1 MVRNTRTDIVKP
13 LIVSGHIQEFKDIFI
28 YLSKTQVAKDIGIG
42 FNRFNKFLSKVQ
54 DMKLVDLYL
63 LSTYFEIDPPKMFEL
78 INNQNNATKKGTRK
92 K

>member
-42 FNRFNKFLSKVQ
+42 FNRFNKFLGKVQ
-54 DMKLVDLYL
+54 DMKLSDLYL
-63 LSTYFEIDPPKMFEL
+63 LSTYFEIDAAKMFEL
-78 INNQNNATKKGTRK
+78 INNQNNATKKGIRK